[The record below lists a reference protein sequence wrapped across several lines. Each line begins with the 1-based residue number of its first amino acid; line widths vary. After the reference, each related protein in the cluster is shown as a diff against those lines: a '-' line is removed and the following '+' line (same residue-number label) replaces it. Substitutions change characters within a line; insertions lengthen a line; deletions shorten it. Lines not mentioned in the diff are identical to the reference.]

1 MSDLS
6 KLLTVAHLSWATWA
20 IRSWSLI
27 CLEQPEQFAHNRS
40 FVLSDLSELLRSLM
54 TNDSARGMSCTST
67 PYTYASWKRN
77 IETLNRKAKQERGI
91 TGERE
96 KNVVEERGN
105 AEHKGKIEECG
116 HAARVRKGL
125 QERVPNSVQT
135 WKTLICLLFLELGAG
150 NCREKS

>member
-6 KLLTVAHLSWATWA
+6 DSLIVTHLSWATRA

-40 FVLSDLSELLRSLM
+40 FVLSDLSESLRSLM

-116 HAARVRKGL
+116 HAGTQRSTGTCAQLCSNMEDIDLFTILGVRSWQL
-125 QERVPNSVQT
+125 P
-135 WKTLICLLFLELGAG
+135 W
-150 NCREKS
+150 